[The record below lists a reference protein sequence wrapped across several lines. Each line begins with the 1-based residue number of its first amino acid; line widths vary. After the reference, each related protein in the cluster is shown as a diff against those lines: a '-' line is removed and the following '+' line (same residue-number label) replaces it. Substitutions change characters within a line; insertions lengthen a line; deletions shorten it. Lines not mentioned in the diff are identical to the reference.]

1 MGRAFAAI
9 AALLLLGPLAH
20 ADEASQ
26 AQAVLEHC
34 LRTADRQAIG
44 VEELEKSC
52 PGLWRAIDT
61 LGYAQLISDDQY
73 ESLDRNGVADLIELR
88 EHFQAGAAQNNGG
101 PDTAALAPILKQIAE
116 PTIEKK
122 QSKWDKFLEW
132 LKKRL
137 NRNSAP
143 GGSWP
148 DWLKNAHMSE
158 RAAKIAGWIVVGLVG
173 LLALGIIVNE
183 LRVAGVFKR
192 RRKSAAGETVAQDE
206 LPHNAREVLAE
217 TQLADQPTLLL
228 RMLVAKLVEGGRLA
242 RERSLT
248 HRELSQ
254 RARFDTA
261 DDRSAFEHVARLSEQ
276 AIYGER
282 PLDSQTAEPVLTR
295 GRALYDALLTQ
306 GAPAAS

>member
-9 AALLLLGPLAH
+9 AALLLLGRLAH
-20 ADEASQ
+20 ADDASQ
-26 AQAVLEHC
+26 AQAALEHC

-61 LGYAQLISDDQY
+61 LGYAPFISDDQY

-88 EHFQAGAAQNNGG
+88 EHFQAGTAQSNGG

-116 PTIEKK
+116 PVIEKK

-132 LKKRL
+132 LRKRM
-137 NRNSAP
+137 NRNSQP
-143 GGSWP
+143 GSWP
-148 DWLKNAHMSE
+148 GWLKNAHMSE

-183 LRVAGVFKR
+183 LRAAGVFKR
-192 RRKSAAGETVAQDE
+192 RRKAAAGEAVAQDE
-206 LPHNAREVLAE
+206 LPPNAREVLAT

-261 DDRSAFEHVARLSEQ
+261 DDLSAFEHVARLSEQ